1 MNFKESKAI
10 YLQIADR
17 ICDEILLGQY
27 PEEERVP
34 SVREYAAI
42 VEVNAN
48 TVMRSF
54 DYLQVQNIVYN
65 KRGIGYFVALGAK
78 ELIRS
83 LRKEIFLKEELDYF
97 FRQLYTLDIPM
108 KEIEAMYRE
117 FIKKQKKKTK
127 YYETYYLYINRSYRL
142 RVDYYCCLYCFSG
155 YNREIIQT
163 KWPFCRRR

>member
-27 PEEERVP
+27 PEEERIP

-54 DYLQVQNIVYN
+54 DYLQVQNIIYN
-65 KRGIGYFVALGAK
+65 KRGIGYFVASGAK
-78 ELIRS
+78 ELIHS
-83 LRKEIFLKEELDYF
+83 LRKNTFLKEELDYF
-97 FRQLYTLDIPM
+97 FRQLYTLDIPI
-108 KEIEAMYRE
+108 KEISSQFLTTWCQSKLTVNDSLRFYDG
-117 FIKKQKKKTK
+117 FSVTSGNC
-127 YYETYYLYINRSYRL
+127 YIS
-142 RVDYYCCLYCFSG
+142 
-155 YNREIIQT
+155 
-163 KWPFCRRR
+163 

>member
-27 PEEERVP
+27 VEEQRIP

-54 DYLQVQNIVYN
+54 DYLQAQKIIYN
-65 KRGIGYFVALGAK
+65 KRGIGYFVALGAR
-78 ELIRS
+78 ELILS
-83 LRKEIFLKEELDYF
+83 LRKEIFLKEELAYF

-108 KEIEAMYRE
+108 KEIETMYRE
-117 FIKKQKKKTK
+117 FIKKQK
-127 YYETYYLYINRSYRL
+127 
-142 RVDYYCCLYCFSG
+142 
-155 YNREIIQT
+155 
-163 KWPFCRRR
+163 

>member
-54 DYLQVQNIVYN
+54 DYLQVQNGHNI
-65 KRGIGYFVALGAK
+65 KRGLDNFVA
-78 ELIRS
+78 
-83 LRKEIFLKEELDYF
+83 
-97 FRQLYTLDIPM
+97 
-108 KEIEAMYRE
+108 
-117 FIKKQKKKTK
+117 
-127 YYETYYLYINRSYRL
+127 
-142 RVDYYCCLYCFSG
+142 FSA
-155 YNREIIQT
+155 
-163 KWPFCRRR
+163 

>member
-54 DYLQVQNIVYN
+54 DYLQVQNIIYN

-83 LRKEIFLKEELDYF
+83 LRKEIFLKEE
-97 FRQLYTLDIPM
+97 
-108 KEIEAMYRE
+108 
-117 FIKKQKKKTK
+117 
-127 YYETYYLYINRSYRL
+127 SYRL